1 MAQPSITVSQ
11 LKCAVL
17 DPSWRTA
24 YLKGENRPTMVF
36 GGTKQKQVFATHF
49 HSEADHIVTW
59 LTTQPKRVWEPVSQ
73 NADSLWQLV
82 HDQFIADFLG
92 SAASEGKVEE
102 AIAFAERMR
111 TFCYRLVQLRE
122 RAKSFSSWQDVFLG
136 NEFSVKEAAVQ
147 TDKFSVLL
155 TGRIDAVRL
164 DAKQHLEIVDY
175 KLSQGA
181 NQKHDMVQLAIYG
194 RILELA
200 RPGCEFAGVLE
211 YYLPGFQE
219 VNIPRADL
227 DGLFQDLV
235 MPVLN
240 ELFGKDPNRAT
251 VPPPSTKLSTKP
263 RSKGDDV
270 ANQIVAAY
278 ADFNLPVEV
287 VSVTDAPQIFRFNI
301 KPGTGVKVV
310 SLANRVED
318 LQVALSLTEPP
329 LVKAGKGC
337 VLLDIPKS
345 EPDTAL
351 LEDFLKQ
358 SQDWEGSRPRD
369 PFASKVSF
377 PIGLGVDGKPVMADL
392 SDPNTCHG
400 LIAGTSGS
408 GKSELLKSV
417 VASLIAK
424 NTISSL
430 RLAIVDPKLLTFTGI
445 NGCAYL
451 TQPVITDVKAA
462 IPLLKSAVSEMDKRY
477 QTLAADGHT
486 ALKERWDAGMT
497 DIPYYILIF
506 DEFADLILADRD
518 AKKAF
523 EELVA
528 RIAAKGRAAG
538 IHLLLATQRPD
549 RNIVTG
555 LIKANLPLKICLKVI
570 SSTNSQIV
578 LDESGAEQL
587 VGRGDLLCNAGRG
600 LVRAQSYFIPQ
611 PEFSKLCL
619 NRR

>member
-24 YLKGENRPTMVF
+24 YLKGENPPTMVF
-36 GGTKQKQVFATHF
+36 GRTKQKQVFATHF

-59 LTTQPKRVWEPVSQ
+59 LVTQPKRVWEPVSQ
-73 NADSLWQLV
+73 NANSLWQLV

-102 AIAFAERMR
+102 AMAFAERMR
-111 TFCYRLVQLRE
+111 TFCNRLVQLRQ
-122 RAKSFSSWQDVFLG
+122 RAKSFGSWQDVFLG

-164 DAKQHLEIVDY
+164 DAKQQLEIVDY

-181 NQKHDMVQLAIYG
+181 NQKQDMVQLAIYS
-194 RILELA
+194 RMLELA

-219 VNIPRADL
+219 LNIPKADL

-235 MPVLN
+235 MPVLE
-240 ELFGKDPNRAT
+240 ELFGKRPSSAT
-251 VPPPSTKLSTKP
+251 VPPPSTKLPTKS
-263 RSKGDDV
+263 RSKADDV

-278 ADFNLPVEV
+278 ADFKLPVEV
-287 VSVTDAPQIFRFNI
+287 ISVTDAPQIFRFNI
-301 KPGTGVKVV
+301 KPAPGVKVA
-310 SLANRVED
+310 SLANRAED
-318 LQVALSLTEPP
+318 LQVALSLPEPP
-329 LVKAGKGC
+329 LVKAGKGF

-345 EPDTAL
+345 QPDTAL
-351 LEDFLKQ
+351 LQDFLRGRD
-358 SQDWEGSRPRD
+358 SVGSE
-369 PFASKVSF
+369 SKVSF
-377 PIGLGVDGKPVMADL
+377 PIGMGVEGNPVLSDF
-392 SDPNTCHG
+392 SDPNFCHG
-400 LIAGTSGS
+400 LVAGTAGS
-408 GKSELLKSV
+408 GKSELLKSIV
-417 VASLIAK
+417 VSLIAK
-424 NTISSL
+424 NTTASL
-430 RLAIVDPKLLTFTGI
+430 RLAIVDPKILTFTGI
-445 NGCAYL
+445 NGCPFLA
-451 TQPVITDVKAA
+451 QPVITEVKAA
-462 IPLLKSAVSEMDKRY
+462 IALLKSAVSEMEKRY
-477 QTLAADGHT
+477 QALAADGQT

-497 DIPYYILIF
+497 DIPYFVLVF

-518 AKKAF
+518 AKKTF

-549 RNIVTG
+549 RNVVTG
-555 LIKANLPLKICLKVI
+555 LIKANLPLKICLKVT
-570 SSTNSQIV
+570 SSMNSQIV
-578 LDESGAEQL
+578 LDEPGAEQL
-587 VGRGDLLCNAGRG
+587 LGRGDLLCNAGRG
-600 LVRAQSYFIPQ
+600 LVRAQSYFVPQ
-611 PEFSKLCL
+611 PEFLKLCL
-619 NRR
+619 NR